1 MITAYVFGGMEAL
14 AYQLQAISI
23 AVSPVLLKMLPYLA
37 TVIVLV
43 IVSIANRKKGA
54 TGPEAMTIPFSRG
67 QLKKRCRA
75 MNNMTETTA
84 FGEAFLRDWYR
95 KIDGKAPFSELARL
109 TVGERGLWSIF
120 RTTRW
125 IWPGLSGGMPPSAAT
140 FAGEHC
146 IHSIKVT
153 EEADAIVIFS
163 EITWR
168 AKRTRRARPSS
179 LPRM

>member
-1 MITAYVFGGMEAL
+1 
-14 AYQLQAISI
+14 
-23 AVSPVLLKMLPYLA
+23 
-37 TVIVLV
+37 
-43 IVSIANRKKGA
+43 
-54 TGPEAMTIPFSRG
+54 
-67 QLKKRCRA
+67 

-109 TVGERGLWSIF
+109 TVGEGLVVDF
-120 RTTRW
+120 PNNPLDMDGFERW
-125 IWPGLSGGMPPSAAT
+125 YAAQCRD
-140 FAGEHC
+140 FCGEHC

-168 AKRTRRARPSS
+168 AKNTAGEAIELTPNVTLRLDRVNRAVFYYGCVDRPTK
-179 LPRM
+179 